1 MCIRDSYCNVSIN
14 FYPFNA
20 NGNRGVAAGLGNIQF
35 VKDGERLSGR
45 ASADADFDALEDDE
59 DILGGADEE
68 LLDYLK

>member
-1 MCIRDSYCNVSIN
+1 M
-14 FYPFNA
+14 
-20 NGNRGVAAGLGNIQF
+20 
-35 VKDGERLSGR
+35 KDGERLSGR